1 MRQAQFSPYPL
12 SPIPF
17 KDFLSQAPYTGFRFL
32 DKKYYS
38 DGKCTSVSTLL
49 KHISDTI
56 TTRSHYLH
64 ILKSPEKILILLQ
77 KNFNCAAKSS
87 LHNTAENKF
96 DHPDT

>member
-1 MRQAQFSPYPL
+1 MYL
-12 SPIPF
+12 SVNI
-17 KDFLSQAPYTGFRFL
+17 AEAY
-32 DKKYYS
+32 
-38 DGKCTSVSTLL
+38 
-49 KHISDTI
+49 ISDTI